1 MLPYTAKSD
10 FFDVFQKKLKSNLEI
25 HRIVYAL
32 KPVLMLSKKN
42 TKNSDTTGHRTN
54 GHLVV

>member
-10 FFDVFQKKLKSNLEI
+10 FFDVFQKNLKSNLEI

-32 KPVLMLSKKN
+32 KPVLMLSIKI
-42 TKNSDTTGHRTN
+42 TKNSHEHGRTDT
-54 GHLVV
+54 